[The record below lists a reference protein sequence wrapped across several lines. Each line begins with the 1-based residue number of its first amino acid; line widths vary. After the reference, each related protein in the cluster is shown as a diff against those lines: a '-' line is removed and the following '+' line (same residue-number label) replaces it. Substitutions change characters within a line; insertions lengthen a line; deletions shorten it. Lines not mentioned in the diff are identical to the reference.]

1 MVTKEQ
7 VNRINEL
14 SKKSKTIGLTPAE
27 LSEQSD
33 LRQLYIQQ
41 VRKNM
46 RSVLDNTVIQNPDGS
61 KKKLKPN
68 QNMMRKS

>member
-27 LSEQSD
+27 LSEQSE